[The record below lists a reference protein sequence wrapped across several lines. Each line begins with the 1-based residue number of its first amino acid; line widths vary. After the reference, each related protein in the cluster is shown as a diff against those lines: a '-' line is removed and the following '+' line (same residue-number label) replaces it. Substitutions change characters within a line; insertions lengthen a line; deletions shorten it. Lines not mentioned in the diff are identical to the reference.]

1 MSFKLPKIGQLFKKG
16 DAKKRALMI
25 IITVVVLVFVAVAIG
40 RYIKIKTSDI
50 SAARVTK
57 TPNIESLQ
65 GGHLTPEYQATLE
78 ASNNQRA
85 QNARNNGTS
94 AIATIINSGQ
104 SNTVATSSC
113 TECCTSCGDET
124 VDQNLSSLLKDGEIS
139 SAVADL
145 LNRLASE
152 GMSPEDYAAQLQDL
166 VRQNK
171 LAADQAR
178 ALMDAYQNQYKDAI
192 AKAGA
197 DALDK
202 LIKSGRLPIDAA
214 NTLLEDQERGL
225 TPAQYQAEL
234 QRLANA
240 GRISGDDARALAA
253 KYAQQMADRLA
264 DETAAQLAGMVAAG
278 QLAADQANALR
289 ALQANNSPIDDYAQT
304 LARMADAN
312 DLSNAL
318 AKQLLDQY
326 KKQHGISGDDAG
338 LGMYSNTPELSREDG
353 EKLQALQAQG
363 VSVEEF
369 AAQLQAFV
377 SADSISTQVAGDLLN
392 KYQTEYNAKQTLI
405 HNLENTSAQGGVSA
419 SALAQINQ
427 WIDEKTAQS
436 DFSTQLQLLV
446 DQGQVTNDSVSGI
459 VNDYSAYRDA
469 ADAKDSQIE
478 KYETQMRVPADVAAQ
493 LEKLQNAKAALSDYA
508 AMLQRLADANVIS
521 PETAQGLL
529 ASYRDKLSQQSAQGN
544 LDFSSPAI
552 ESSFGVTP
560 TGNDNLDRIQQ
571 QVAQQQAQN
580 RNNNRYSMQSSMQGT
595 ANLSGTQV
603 MTQDQRIAQLA
614 AAMSGQA
621 QKIYANMTTTI
632 PQTFVQAAN
641 DGASG
646 VDGSSL
652 GGVGGASAA
661 QENAGPPIIKA
672 GAILYAVLDTAVDS
686 DYPDSPVMATVV
698 SGKFKGAKLLGGIK
712 TVKNGQR
719 VMLEFNLINMDKW
732 DTGKSIDAY
741 AIDPSTARSAV
752 ATSVNNHYMLRYGT
766 LFASSFMQGLGEA
779 IEESGTTV
787 SSDDGVVTSSTDDLD
802 TEETILVALGQVG
815 ETAGEEVSKLTDTPP
830 TVRVKSGV
838 GIGVLFMADVTEDAS
853 GVQNKSQGQSQNQQ
867 SGGQGASAAGQQQ
880 QSES

>member
-25 IITVVVLVFVAVAIG
+25 IITAVVLIFVVVVIG
-40 RYIKIKTSDI
+40 RYIQIKTSDM
-50 SAARVTK
+50 SAASVKT
-57 TPNIESLQ
+57 TPNIDSLQ

-78 ASNNQRA
+78 ASNNKRA
-85 QNARNNGTS
+85 QNAKDNGTS
-94 AIATIINSGQ
+94 AISTIINSGQ
-104 SNTVATSSC
+104 SDAVATSGC
-113 TECCTSCGDET
+113 TECCAGCGDET
-124 VDQNLSSLLKDGEIS
+124 VDQNLNSLLKDGEIS
-139 SAVADL
+139 SSVADL
-145 LNRLASE
+145 LNRLAGE
-152 GMSPEDYAAQLQDL
+152 GMSPADYAAQLQDL

-178 ALMDAYQNQYKDAI
+178 ALMDAYQSQYKDAI

-197 DALDK
+197 DALDA
-202 LIKSGRLPIDAA
+202 LIKSGKLPIDAA
-214 NTLLEDQERGL
+214 NTLLADQERGL

-240 GRISGDDARALAA
+240 GKIAADAAKALAA

-264 DETAAQLAGMVAAG
+264 AETAAQLAGMVAAG
-278 QLAADQANALR
+278 QLAADKANALK

-338 LGMYSNTPELSREDG
+338 LGMYSNTPELSQEDG
-353 EKLQALQAQG
+353 EKLQALQNQG

-392 KYQTEYNAKQTLI
+392 KYQTEYNAKQTFTKD
-405 HNLENTSAQGGVSA
+405 LENASAQGGVSA
-419 SALAQINQ
+419 SALSQINQ
-427 WIDEKTAQS
+427 WVSEKTAQS
-436 DFSTQLQLLV
+436 DFSTQIQLLA

-459 VNDYSAYRDA
+459 VSDYSIYRDA
-469 ADAKDSQIE
+469 ADVKDSQIE

-508 AMLQRLADANVIS
+508 AMLQRLADAAVIS
-521 PETAQGLL
+521 SETAQGLL
-529 ASYRDKLSQQSAQGN
+529 ASYRDKLSQQSGQGN

-552 ESSFGVTP
+552 ESSFGTTS

-571 QVAQQQAQN
+571 QVAQQQAQS
-580 RNNNRYSMQSSMQGT
+580 NNNRYSMQSSMQGT
-595 ANLSGTQV
+595 TSLNGPQV
-603 MTQDQRIAQLA
+603 TQDQRVAQLA
-614 AAMSGQA
+614 SAMSGQA
-621 QKIYANMTTTI
+621 LKIYTSMTTTV
-632 PQTFVQAAN
+632 PQKPVRAAN

-652 GGVGGASAA
+652 EGGGASATEA
-661 QENAGPPIIKA
+661 NAGPPIIKA

-698 SGKFKGAKLLGGIK
+698 AGKFKGAKLLGGIK

-732 DTGKSIDAY
+732 VTGKSVDAF

-787 SSDDGVVTSSTDDLD
+787 SSDDGVVTSSSEDLD

-853 GVQNKSQGQSQNQQ
+853 GVQSQSEGQDQQ
-867 SGGQGASAAGQQQ
+867 SGQQGASASGQQK